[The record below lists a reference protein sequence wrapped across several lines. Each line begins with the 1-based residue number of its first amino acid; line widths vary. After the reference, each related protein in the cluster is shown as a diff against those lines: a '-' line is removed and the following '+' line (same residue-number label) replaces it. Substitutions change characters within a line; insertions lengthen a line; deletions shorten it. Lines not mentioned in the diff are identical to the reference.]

1 MYASCLYSSGNGEHD
16 GGEGPVSLIKT
27 YRGQLVETTNREDHD
42 CLGIKM
48 SGGNIFILADII
60 SDDMAEY
67 GNYLTIKYFTSI
79 VEISEDNL
87 PLELAKM
94 LMGVGEGIYE
104 LVYSETTGYLWTT
117 EELKVGGHD
126 LLQELYSF
134 RGKYL
139 HMEISFSKSI
149 ES

>member
-1 MYASCLYSSGNGEHD
+1 M
-16 GGEGPVSLIKT
+16 IKI
-27 YRGQLVETTNREDHD
+27 YRGQLVEITNREDHV

-48 SGGNIFILADII
+48 DDGEIYILAEIIGDDI
-60 SDDMAEY
+60 AEY
-67 GNYLTIKYFTSI
+67 GHYLTVKYFTSI

-126 LLQELYSF
+126 LRQELCGF
-134 RGKYL
+134 IGKYL

-149 ES
+149 EP